1 MAVKDYICQR
11 YSKSSQ
17 EGGGEGLGPF
27 ETFPKIHPLSH
38 AKAIL
43 MSNLR
48 GPKVT
53 QIVSFLGGKRDR
65 ANLAVIGNIANISL
79 YMGGR
84 GRRKGFLEVPRG
96 RG

>member
-48 GPKVT
+48 GHKVT
-53 QIVSFLGGKRDR
+53 QIVSFLVEKGIVQTWLL
-65 ANLAVIGNIANISL
+65 LATLPI
-79 YMGGR
+79 
-84 GRRKGFLEVPRG
+84 FLFI
-96 RG
+96 